1 MSKEITITNANNF
14 HSFISFQINGLKD
27 GITVGIVPDP
37 NSHGQAL
44 SIAYKGEV
52 KIVPLN
58 AISNDIEF
66 LNKDECVMMPVSMDK
81 ETYDWLTTPSEEDD
95 DVGYQQSSH
104 MLELDDGAFEAFKKE
119 IRNTEPDMER
129 VEMTKKMF
137 DKVINDVKIEK
148 IVETPVN
155 ASDLWKHE
163 QTHYGEP
170 HLLELMDEW
179 GVDGTNY
186 ADFRSVIQEHCLSK
200 GLYSF
205 DDIEKAWKSYKISLK
220 NAVKN
225 ITKHN

>member
-58 AISNDIEF
+58 AISNDIEY

-81 ETYDWLTTPSEEDD
+81 ETYNWLTTPSEEDD
-95 DVGYQQSSH
+95 DVGYCQPSNV
-104 MLELDDGAFEAFKKE
+104 LELDDEEF
-119 IRNTEPDMER
+119 
-129 VEMTKKMF
+129 
-137 DKVINDVKIEK
+137 
-148 IVETPVN
+148 VETPVD
-155 ASDLWKHE
+155 ALDLWKHE
-163 QTHYGEP
+163 RTHYGEP

-186 ADFRSVIQEHCLSK
+186 VDFRSVIQEHCLSR

-205 DDIEKAWKSYKISLK
+205 DDIEKAWKSYKTSLK